1 MRQFCVVLVG
11 VQGPRN
17 IGSICRV
24 MGNFGCRDLRLVKP
38 ETDHLCTEA
47 RHMAVKSADILEGAR
62 IFASLEEA
70 IGDCHF
76 SFGSTRRFGKYRE
89 QFFSPMAAADMVCRS
104 PESSRVA
111 FVFGREDNGLTT
123 EELSICQHFLTIDT
137 DPSLP
142 SMNIAQ
148 AAAVCLYEMFSRER
162 QHDGEGTRQE
172 DPLSAPVRLQEE
184 MLQHM
189 KRAMLCIDYLNPQ
202 NPEHIFLTYRR
213 IFGRAGLNEREL
225 RILHGLWARV
235 EYIAAKSDG

>member
-1 MRQFCVVLVG
+1 MPRFCVVLVG

-24 MGNFGCRDLRLVKP
+24 MGNFGCRDLRLVNP

-47 RHMAVKSADILEGAR
+47 RHMAVKSGDILEGAR
-62 IFASLEEA
+62 VFVSLEDA
-70 IGDCHF
+70 IADCHL

-89 QFFSPMAAADMVCRS
+89 QFLSPMAAADTILRS
-104 PESSRVA
+104 PANSRA
-111 FVFGREDNGLTT
+111 ALVFGREDNGLTT
-123 EELSICQHFLTIDT
+123 GELAVCQHFLTIET

-148 AAAVCLYEMFSRER
+148 AVSVCLYEIYSKGR
-162 QHDGEGTRQE
+162 QRDEVPPE
-172 DPLSAPVRLQEE
+172 NILPAPAQSQEE

-189 KRAMLCIDYLNPQ
+189 KRAMLCIEYLNPQ

-213 IFGRAGLNEREL
+213 IFSRAALNEREL
-225 RILHGLWARV
+225 RIMHGLWARI
-235 EYIAAKSDG
+235 EYIAGRSAG